1 MRQLGQ
7 RGILNKLMSGTGYIF
22 IPNDITD
29 REKFIS
35 DCYNTSTVSILN
47 TEGQRFDRVQVNR
60 SMFYDLDF
68 PETVDDIGSLVF
80 WVKNQKHNQPV
91 VVAVINKRGE
101 VLGFQKGQFS
111 IRKDSSTGNVSITG
125 DSNKGNLFINV
136 QSDEGGNIVINAKN
150 TNKSNK
156 VQLNIDGNIET
167 VSSNFNSQVLEQF
180 LVKIKNSLESDGETT
195 IKYVRETGFE
205 YSDEFG
211 NILTINDD
219 GFKYVNGDNVFEMDS
234 DGKVSIKN
242 GNYSLTDLIT
252 DLIQLLEAAK
262 VSTSIG
268 LQPFVNLS
276 SFTSLRTTDLPK
288 ILK

>member
-1 MRQLGQ
+1 
-7 RGILNKLMSGTGYIF
+7 MSGTGYVF

-68 PETVDDIGSLVF
+68 PETVNDIGSLVF

-91 VVAVINKRGE
+91 IVAVINKRGE

-111 IRKDSSTGNVSITG
+111 IKKDSSTGNVSITG

-150 TNKSNK
+150 TDKSNK
-156 VQLNIDGNIET
+156 VQLNVDGNIET

-180 LVKIKNSLESDGETT
+180 LVKIKNSLESDDETT
-195 IKYVRETGFE
+195 IKYVRGTGFE
-205 YSDEFG
+205 YSDEFR
-211 NILTINDD
+211 NILTINED
-219 GFKYVNGDNVFEMDS
+219 GFKYENGDNVFEMDS
-234 DGKVSIKN
+234 DGKVSVKN

-252 DLIQLLEAAK
+252 DLI
-262 VSTSIG
+262 STIEKITTATAIG
-268 LQPFVNLS
+268 TQPIINLA
-276 SFTSLRTTDLPK
+276 SFTSLRTTSLPK